1 MRWSLLNAGPIH
13 QAYNGSALSPGIGAA
28 DAYSPPQADS
38 SVHRTCFRQS
48 PWPKAMGLLVSW
60 HDAIVLIVQA
70 LKGEGEMA
78 EALYRNVYGME
89 DGKRK
94 QAEALARYVQ
104 RELACLAMTDTEA
117 VMSGK
122 LKFSTDFLGS
132 E

>member
-1 MRWSLLNAGPIH
+1 MSLSCFKTVDLPIFEH
-13 QAYNGSALSPGIGAA
+13 HCPGA
-28 DAYSPPQADS
+28 DL
-38 SVHRTCFRQS
+38 
-48 PWPKAMGLLVSW
+48 AML
-60 HDAIVLIVQA
+60 DEQA

-117 VMSGK
+117 VMSGR

-132 E
+132 G